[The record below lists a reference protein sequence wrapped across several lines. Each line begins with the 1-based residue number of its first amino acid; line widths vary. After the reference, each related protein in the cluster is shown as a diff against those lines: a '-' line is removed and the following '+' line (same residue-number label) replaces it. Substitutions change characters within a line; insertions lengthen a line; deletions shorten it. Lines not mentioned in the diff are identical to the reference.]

1 MPGLIESDIL
11 TLVGGPVDQGYD
23 AARDAPSHW
32 QGAGNLPLTT
42 QTVALSTKL
51 YFFYYVSFK

>member
-51 YFFYYVSFK
+51 YFFIM